1 MKKLVVLV
9 VLCLFAVLFVAA
21 CNGGTEDVP
30 PPVDEGTLETP
41 TPEVVD
47 EDTSTD
53 DFEDVVVPEEPMEDV
68 SVNVILVDGAPG
80 LAMAYMMSDEFVG
93 IDGFD
98 ISYTMTNDVDALV
111 ASLLNQEPDFAIA
124 PINIAAMMHTNGSG
138 YRLAAITTWGLMHL
152 VSDQDISSLEELK
165 GETVVAFARAGTP
178 GITLRSVLAQNDI
191 PFIEPDTTDFT
202 PDPDS
207 VAIIYLT
214 APSDVRDAVATGME
228 IGGTPV
234 SFAVLA
240 EPVATA
246 ITGFAA
252 NMGREGFT
260 ARINL
265 QDEWA
270 RNNDGEIY
278 PQVALIF
285 HERLLDSDTD
295 FVQDFISAVEQS
307 TNFVMTNPV
316 EAGDLLVE
324 LGSVAIPNGQVV
336 GNAVGARRI
345 PMDFTRATAARSAVE
360 AFLQVLF
367 DENPNLIG
375 GAMPSDE
382 FFFGG

>member
-1 MKKLVVLV
+1 M
-9 VLCLFAVLFVAA
+9 LFVAA
-21 CNGGTEDVP
+21 CDGGAEGVPPTVGEEISPTPAPEVVYEDASEDDIEDVLAPNEPAEDVP
-30 PPVDEGTLETP
+30 I
-41 TPEVVD
+41 
-47 EDTSTD
+47 
-53 DFEDVVVPEEPMEDV
+53 
-68 SVNVILVDGAPG
+68 NVILVDGAPG
-80 LAMAYMMSDEFVG
+80 LGMAYMMSDEFAG

-124 PINIAAMMHTNGSG
+124 PINVAAMMHTNGSG
-138 YRLAAITTWGLMHL
+138 YRLAAITTWGIMHI
-152 VSDQDISSLEELK
+152 VSDQDISSLEDLR

-178 GITLRSVLAQNDI
+178 GITLRSVLTQNDI

-207 VAIIYLT
+207 VAIVYLT

-228 IGGTPV
+228 IGGAPV

-246 ITGFAA
+246 ITGFAT

-278 PQVALIF
+278 PQVALVF
-285 HERLLDSDTD
+285 HERLLDGNSD

-324 LGSVAIPNGQVV
+324 LGSVAIPNGQIV
-336 GNAVGARRI
+336 GNAVGAGRI
-345 PMDFTRATAARSAVE
+345 PMYFTRTTAARSAVE
-360 AFLQVLF
+360 SFLQVLM

>member
-9 VLCLFAVLFVAA
+9 VLCLFATLFVAA
-21 CNGGTEDVP
+21 CDGGAGEVP
-30 PPVDEGTLETP
+30 PPADEEIAP
-41 TPEVVD
+41 TPAQEVVD
-47 EDTSTD
+47 EDASEGD
-53 DFEDVVVPEEPMEDV
+53 IEDVVATEEPAEDV
-68 SVNVILVDGAPG
+68 PINVILVDGAPG
-80 LAMAYMMSDEFVG
+80 LGMAYMMSDEFAG
-93 IDGFD
+93 LDGFD

-111 ASLLNQEPDFAIA
+111 ASLLNQEPDFAVA

-138 YRLAAITTWGLMHL
+138 YRLAAITTWGIMHI
-152 VSDQDISSLEELK
+152 VSDQDISSLEDLR

-214 APSDVRDAVATGME
+214 APSDVRDAIATGME

-285 HERLLDSDTD
+285 HERLLDGNVD

-324 LGSVAIPNGQVV
+324 LGSVAIPNGQIV
-336 GNAVGARRI
+336 GNAVGAGRI
-345 PMDFTRATAARSAVE
+345 PMYFTRATVARSAVE
-360 AFLQVLF
+360 SFLQVLM